1 MKKIV
6 SSLLIIAGLFVLLG
20 FAGAVSASTTPKL
33 YLDGKQLATDVDPVI
48 RSGTTLVPLSV
59 VSTGLGYEVKWNQQ
73 AQQVTVLDKDVTIK
87 LTIGE
92 KLAYVNDASYEL
104 TQAPSLE
111 KSRTMVPVRFVSQV
125 LGLSVE
131 WKQQTSEVLLT
142 SPVKEPE
149 PTPTPTPSVVQD
161 ATITDVVLQENG
173 NLHLAYTGTLADPKV
188 MLLPKDN
195 KTNPADRLVV
205 DLTNTGYTYELAHGF
220 SGGQTTVTV
229 NGYSSMSGYR
239 YGQNSTSPL
248 IARVVVMLNDD
259 VNYHVSK
266 TSSEVII
273 SFNGEHVEVPSET
286 TTPAEGNTDTN
297 PNTGEPVVTPPPTTT
312 PTPNNGDKVYH
323 IVIDPGHGGSDP
335 GAVNKTLGLYE
346 KTFTLSAALKLK
358 AELEKNKHIK
368 VHLTRTG
375 DTYPEL
381 SERVAFAEK
390 IPGVGK
396 KADIFISIHANSFT
410 KDTVRGTE
418 TYYYREDSK
427 ELANTLHPHI
437 VKAVGLPDRNV
448 RTASYKVI
456 RETTMPAVLLEVGY
470 LSNSTDAKELFSE
483 SVQAK
488 FAKETAAGIFQYLKL
503 N

>member
-20 FAGAVSASTTPKL
+20 IAGAVSASTTPKL

-92 KLAYVNDASYEL
+92 KLAYVNEASYEL

-149 PTPTPTPSVVQD
+149 PTPTPTPSAVQD
-161 ATITDVVLQENG
+161 ATITNVVLQENG
-173 NLHLAYTGTLADPKV
+173 NLYIAYTGTLADPKV

-195 KTNPADRLVV
+195 NNSADRLVV
-205 DLTNTGYTYELAHGF
+205 DLTNTGYTYELAKGF
-220 SGGQTTVTV
+220 SGGQTNVTA
-229 NGYSSMSGYR
+229 NGYLTMSGYR
-239 YGQNSTSPL
+239 YGQNSMTPL
-248 IARVVVMLNDD
+248 IARIVVLLNDD
-259 VNYHVSK
+259 VTYHVTK
-266 TSSEVII
+266 TSGEVVI
-273 SFNGEHVEVPSET
+273 SFNGEPVEVPSET
-286 TTPAEGNTDTN
+286 PIPTTPAEGNTDID
-297 PNTGEPVVTPPPTTT
+297 PDTGGPIVT
-312 PTPNNGDKVYH
+312 PTPAPTEGEKVYH
-323 IVIDPGHGGSDP
+323 IVIDPGHGGKDP
-335 GAVNKTLGLYE
+335 GTVNKSLGLYE
-346 KTFTLSAALKLK
+346 KTFNLSVSLKLK

-368 VHLTRTG
+368 VHLTRSG

-381 SERVAFAEK
+381 SERVAFAEN

-396 KADIFISIHANSFT
+396 KADLFISIHANSFT

-427 ELANTLHPHI
+427 ELAHSLHPYI

-470 LSNSTDAKELFSE
+470 LSNSTDAKALFND

-503 N
+503 K